1 MATLKDIADKSGYS
15 IATVSR
21 VLSNDQSLSVTDQ
34 TRKKIYEIAAQLN
47 YRRKIVRPE
56 VKNIVFLYWLTD
68 VEELEDIYFKTMR
81 KNIERIANDYH
92 VNLSVLKVK
101 EGIESVPKN
110 TEGFI
115 AVGSFLK
122 AELEYLH
129 TITPNGVFLD
139 ATPDPEYDSVRPDLV
154 GTTKNAIK
162 YLRELGHEKIGF
174 IGGTYFNP
182 DTKENEP
189 DIREVT
195 FREEMQKNGLMD
207 SDFIL
212 TRRRFSIDTGFHLM
226 KQIIET
232 RKKDMPTAFFVAA
245 DPIAIG
251 VLQALNQYNISVPER
266 VSVVS
271 INNISVTKYVS
282 PPLTTFAVDI
292 PELSRLAVELLIER
306 VLRNRHAT
314 KTIYL
319 GTELVERASA
329 FPLNE

>member
-1 MATLKDIADKSGYS
+1 
-15 IATVSR
+15 
-21 VLSNDQSLSVTDQ
+21 
-34 TRKKIYEIAAQLN
+34 
-47 YRRKIVRPE
+47 
-56 VKNIVFLYWLTD
+56 
-68 VEELEDIYFKTMR
+68 
-81 KNIERIANDYH
+81 
-92 VNLSVLKVK
+92 
-101 EGIESVPKN
+101 
-110 TEGFI
+110 
-115 AVGSFLK
+115 
-122 AELEYLH
+122 
-129 TITPNGVFLD
+129 
-139 ATPDPEYDSVRPDLV
+139 
-154 GTTKNAIK
+154 

-195 FREEMQKNGLMD
+195 FREEMQNNGLMD

-232 RKKDMPTAFFVAA
+232 RKKDMTTAFFVAA

-314 KTIYL
+314 KTIY
-319 GTELVERASA
+319 
-329 FPLNE
+329 

>member
-1 MATLKDIADKSGYS
+1 MATLQDIADKTGYS
-15 IATVSR
+15 ITTVSR
-21 VLSNDQSLSVTDQ
+21 VLSNDQSLSVTDK
-34 TRKKIYEIAAQLN
+34 TRKKIYEVAAQLN
-47 YRRKIVRPE
+47 YRRKILRPE
-56 VKNIVFLYWLTD
+56 VKNIVFLYWLSD

-81 KNIERIANDYH
+81 KNVEKIANEYH
-92 VNLSVLKVK
+92 VNLSVLKIN
-101 EGIESVPKN
+101 EGITSVSKN

-122 AELEYLH
+122 EELDYLH
-129 TITPNGVFLD
+129 AITPNGVFLD
-139 ATPDPEYDSVRPDLV
+139 STPDSEYDSVRPDLV

-162 YLRELGHEKIGF
+162 YLFELGHEKIGF

-189 DIREVT
+189 DIRERT
-195 FREEMQKNGLMD
+195 FREEMHRNGHLD
-207 SDFIL
+207 EDFIL
-212 TRRRFSIDTGFHLM
+212 TKRRFSIETGFQLM

-245 DPIAIG
+245 DPLAIG
-251 VLQALNQYNISVPER
+251 VLQALNQYNISIPER
-266 VSVVS
+266 VSVVG

-306 VLRNRHAT
+306 VLHNRHAT

-319 GTELVERASA
+319 GTELIERAST
-329 FPLNE
+329 FSITE